1 MNIARGEYIAFMDS
15 DDLYPSSY
23 VLETLYR
30 VAVEQKADICGGSLY
45 KIDAE
50 GNILDKR
57 VPNQFFSMAG
67 WHYYRDYQY
76 DGGFYRFL
84 YYRKFLKER
93 KLDFPDY
100 RRFQDTVFFV
110 KAMAAAERFYI
121 VPIFSYAYRKK
132 HKIVIWTREKIRD
145 HLKGINEIL
154 YFSLIHR
161 FNSLH
166 YLMVKNF
173 LDMIHYNI
181 KFYYK
186 LYFIYDVIKIL
197 NNIDWNIIRYEN
209 YNNKVNISFF
219 KVIYRYIF

>member
-1 MNIARGEYIAFMDS
+1 
-15 DDLYPSSY
+15 
-23 VLETLYR
+23 
-30 VAVEQKADICGGSLY
+30 
-45 KIDAE
+45 
-50 GNILDKR
+50 
-57 VPNQFFSMAG
+57 MAG

-219 KVIYRYIF
+219 KVICRYIF